1 MATITINAATAGTTQ
16 ARTLQAGGAYSKVNV
31 AEIFVTPSGT
41 YDQAASESIE
51 ITNAKS
57 AIENSRRNGKTV
69 TLVSAMGGQ
78 SAYDVSGAKHYE
90 FRTAVVNSGTLDCT
104 IFEVGGSELADGA
117 IPTLNQTM
125 SVIVKF
131 TEA

>member
-16 ARTLQAGGAYSKVNV
+16 ARTVQAGAYSKVQI

-69 TLVSAMGGQ
+69 TLTGAMGGQ

-117 IPTLNQTM
+117 VPTLNQPM
-125 SVIVKF
+125 SVIVRF

>member
-16 ARTLQAGGAYSKVNV
+16 ARTLQAGAVSKVQV
-31 AEIFVTPSGT
+31 AEIYVTPSGT

-51 ITNAKS
+51 ITNAAN
-57 AIENSRRNGKTV
+57 AIQDSRRNGKTV

-78 SAYDVSGAKHYE
+78 SAYDATGAKHYE

-104 IFEVGGSELADGA
+104 IFEVGASELADGA
-117 IPTLNQTM
+117 VPTLNQPM

>member
-1 MATITINAATAGTTQ
+1 MATITVNCDTAGLVQ
-16 ARTLQAGGAYSKVNV
+16 SRTLQAGAVSKVQV
-31 AEIFVTPSGT
+31 AEIYASPSGT

-51 ITNAKS
+51 LTNAAK

-78 SAYDVSGAKHYE
+78 SAYDAVGAKHYE
-90 FRTAVVNSGTLDCT
+90 FRTAVINSGTLDCT
-104 IFEVGGSELADGA
+104 VFEVGGSEMADGA
-117 IPTLNQTM
+117 VPVLNQPM
-125 SVIVKF
+125 SVIVRF

>member
-1 MATITINAATAGTTQ
+1 MATITINCATAGLAQ
-16 ARTLQAGGAYSKVNV
+16 ARTLQAGAVSKVQV

-51 ITNAKS
+51 ITNPDN
-57 AIENSRRNGKTV
+57 AIENSRRTGKAV

-78 SAYDVSGAKHYE
+78 SAYDATGNKHYE
-90 FRTAVVNSGTLDCT
+90 FRAVTINSGTLDCT

-117 IPTLNQTM
+117 IPTLNQPM
-125 SVIVKF
+125 SVIVRF